1 MTPGQI
7 VFIYEERER
16 EIAERRLS
24 YIADTQAVVGGV
36 MSQEGGKAATAH
48 AKALQKFI
56 GQD

>member
-24 YIADTQAVVGGV
+24 FVVDTQAAVAAIA
-36 MSQEGGKAATAH
+36 SKEGGKAAQDH